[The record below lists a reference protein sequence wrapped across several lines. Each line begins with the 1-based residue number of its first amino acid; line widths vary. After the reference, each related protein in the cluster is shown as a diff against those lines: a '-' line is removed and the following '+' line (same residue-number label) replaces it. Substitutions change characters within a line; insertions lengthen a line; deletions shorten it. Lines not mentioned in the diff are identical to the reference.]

1 MANVS
6 GDDIRKNNGKEGLP
20 AYVSVDG
27 KAYDVSGSG
36 LWSGGEH
43 MGKHHAGADLSEDI
57 KDAPHGKEVL
67 ERVKLLGEVAG
78 DKPAASPTTSA
89 PAVPAWAKTILGFHP
104 HPIIV
109 HFPQATFTLAPL
121 FLLLFYAT
129 KNQSFERTALYLL
142 ICGVLTAAPAYLT
155 GLFHWVYK
163 YMRVPG
169 KLYMT
174 KLIVGQVLMVLS
186 LITLYA
192 HFSAGLLP
200 SSPVNT
206 IVTALYCI
214 LLPVAGTLGHVGG
227 AIVFGPHKKG

>member
-6 GDDIRKNNGKEGLP
+6 GDDIKKNNGADGRP

-27 KAYDVSGSG
+27 KAYDVSGSA
-36 LWSGGEH
+36 LWNGGTH
-43 MGKHHAGADLSEDI
+43 MGRHHAGADLSEDI

-67 ERVKLLGEVAG
+67 ERVAFLGDVTALPKAPPVA
-78 DKPAASPTTSA
+78 SA
-89 PAVPAWAKTILGFHP
+89 PAVPAWAKMLLGFHP

-121 FLLLFYAT
+121 FLLMFYAT

-163 YMRVPG
+163 YMRAPG
-169 KLYMT
+169 KLYMV
-174 KLIVGQVLMVLS
+174 KLIVGQLLLVLS

-192 HFSAGLLP
+192 HLSAGLLP
-200 SSPVNT
+200 SSPVNVT
-206 IVTALYCI
+206 VTALYCV
-214 LLPVAGTLGHVGG
+214 LLPVAGTLGHAGG